1 LPQDEDKHEA
11 PAAAATTA
19 PCPYSPN
26 ASPQIPTDERRQP
39 LSHPKKGDDALNE
52 LVDTILSSS
61 RYKEVAPSLIRA
73 IAKQELAK
81 RRNLKE
87 AVKATKNK
95 LHQVSGAYLDSTE
108 NYAAWLLELQEASSV
123 AEPDY
128 LRERCR
134 QIMRHHASTRER
146 LPILSQFYAEIFA
159 HLPPVHSLLDV
170 ACGLNPLAIPWM
182 PLAKEATYLACDI
195 QRDMMAFL
203 QGWFDLSNRQGYAQ
217 VCDVLSTPPTHKVD
231 VALLLKTISCLEQV
245 DKTAGIR
252 LLQAIQADYL
262 VISYPARSL
271 GGKNK
276 GMVDYYKNH
285 FHELVA
291 HESWKITMLT
301 FPSELVFVVE
311 K

>member
-1 LPQDEDKHEA
+1 M
-11 PAAAATTA
+11 
-19 PCPYSPN
+19 S
-26 ASPQIPTDERRQP
+26 
-39 LSHPKKGDDALNE
+39 KGDDALNE

-61 RYKEVAPSLIRA
+61 RYKEVAPSLIRT

-108 NYAAWLLELQEASSV
+108 NYAVWLLELQEATSL

-128 LRERCR
+128 LRERCC

-146 LPILSQFYAEIFA
+146 LPILNQFYAEIFA
-159 HLPPVHSLLDV
+159 HLPPVHSLLDI
-170 ACGLNPLAIPWM
+170 ACGLNPLAIHWM

-195 QRDMMAFL
+195 HRDMMTFL
-203 QGWFDLSNRQGYAQ
+203 QRWFDLSDRQGYAQ

-231 VALLLKTISCLEQV
+231 VALLLKTIPCLEQV
-245 DKTAGIR
+245 DKTAGIG

-262 VISYPARSL
+262 VISYPAHSL

-285 FHELVA
+285 FRELVA
-291 HESWKITMLT
+291 HEAWKITTLM
-301 FPSELVFVVE
+301 FPSELVFVLE